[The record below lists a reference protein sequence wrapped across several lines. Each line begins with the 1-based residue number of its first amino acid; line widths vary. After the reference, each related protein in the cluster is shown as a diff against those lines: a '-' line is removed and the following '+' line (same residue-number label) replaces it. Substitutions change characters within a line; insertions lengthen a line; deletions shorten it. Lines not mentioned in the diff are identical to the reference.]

1 MPQIYNLP
9 GTSSNINIKELID
22 KLVKAES
29 KRIDTYEKEK
39 DFLDKRKSAL
49 VELNSK
55 LKKLQEAAKNL
66 YGFRSPF
73 EDKIANSSNSSVLTA
88 TATRIATPSEVNIKV
103 DQLAKNERIV
113 SDSVSNTE
121 IFDPLELNINVGKN
135 RLNIEFD
142 GGNLSDLA
150 DAINKAGKG
159 MLTAKLAKVTSDTS
173 VLIVETKKT
182 GESYRINIDDKK
194 TLKLFEKIG
203 LFEESRGFSLKP
215 KIEDQYVLGIGGSKP
230 QIEEKNIILKPES
243 KAALKLTKPVP
254 VKDSVYIYFKA
265 RVKNLPKEEKKP
277 VQWPELEGIG
287 SVKVK
292 DIEIEGGRPV
302 NAIKKEEKKEKK
314 IVIDNNILGVKEDNR
329 INKIEIKDLG
339 EEFKEYRVKITDLV
353 KGRENITE
361 LLLLNNSTNRDVIYS
376 DFKIVD
382 TSEPGGVKPKHVVQE
397 PQNAIV
403 EIDGVRIERDSNDID
418 DALKG
423 VTLHLNSTSDKPVK
437 LNIDY
442 DYEKI
447 TKKII
452 DLIEKYNDALKYI
465 NEKTKISA
473 TGSLTEKNKVGI
485 LAGDITVE
493 SIKSKL
499 QLIMMNPYPTDK
511 GKELSL
517 LAQIGISM
525 GKSGSSWTDIKGGY
539 LQVDEDKF
547 IDAFK
552 KYPDEIKQLF
562 GSDTN
567 KDMIVDNGVAYKLDK
582 ILNGYTSPNQG
593 IITYKIKNTDNEIKN
608 QDKKIEDWNEH
619 LEEYRKNLERK
630 FTVMQE
636 ALHDLERNKKSIENF
651 NKQMGGK

>member
-73 EDKIANSSNSSVLTA
+73 EDKIANSSNSNVLTA

-203 LFEESRGFSLKP
+203 LFEENRGFSLKP
-215 KIEDQYVLGIGGSKP
+215 KIDDQYVLGIGGSKP

>member
-73 EDKIANSSNSSVLTA
+73 EDKIANSSNSNVLTA

>member
-55 LKKLQEAAKNL
+55 LKKLQKEEKNL

-73 EDKIANSSNSSVLTA
+73 EDKIANSSNSNVLTA